1 MGNRLVGAVLIATL
15 VCLISV
21 ACGSEEQTAAPV
33 PIETQP
39 AAVDTLIPAP
49 PFRIGVMDSITGVGE
64 TYGNVAAHAKQMAAD
79 EINSSGGVNGRK
91 LELVI
96 EDSKCNAQDAITAF
110 RKLTEVDGV
119 KIILGTSCSGA
130 MLGVAP
136 LAEENGVVLFSG
148 LASNPDIADAGD
160 YIFRTQISDV
170 EVGISTGRVL
180 WSDGIRTLAT
190 FTEETDYAE
199 GVRRTSVDRFTR
211 LGGKI
216 VAEERFSSDITD
228 FRTQLTKLFEMNPD
242 ALHISPQSEFAG
254 GTIVKQARELG
265 YEGPIYGETIS
276 VGTTA
281 LEIAADAATGMRAIT
296 AAPDPD
302 NQKAQQVISD
312 FRERYNYVTLPW
324 HLGSAYDDVYITAE
338 CLKKTGDDQDADGF
352 RDCLYGITWSGAI
365 GDDYSFD
372 HKGEVVGLSRAVVE
386 ILPLAERTEENYGF
400 KVLGLAS
407 NWPVNSQ

>member
-1 MGNRLVGAVLIATL
+1 MGNRLVGAVLIASL

-21 ACGSEEQTAAPV
+21 ACGSEEQTAAPA

-39 AAVDTLIPAP
+39 AAVDTSIPAP

-170 EVGISTGRVL
+170 EVGISTGKVL

-199 GVRRTSVDRFTR
+199 GVRRTSVDQFTK

-254 GTIVKQARELG
+254 GTIVKQSRELG
-265 YEGPIYGETIS
+265 YDGPIYGETIS
-276 VGTTA
+276 VGTAA
-281 LEIAADAATGMRAIT
+281 LEIAAEAATGMRAIT

-365 GDDYSFD
+365 GENYSFD
-372 HKGEVVGLSRAVVE
+372 DKGEVVGLSRAVVE

-400 KVLGLAS
+400 NVLGLAS
-407 NWPVNSQ
+407 DWAADSQ

>member
-1 MGNRLVGAVLIATL
+1 MNPLLRMNRYFEQQALRSAVAVAAL
-15 VCLISV
+15 VCLFAVSCSSQEETPTPV
-21 ACGSEEQTAAPV
+21 AAT
-33 PIETQP
+33 
-39 AAVDTLIPAP
+39 
-49 PFRIGVMDSITGVGE
+49 PFRVGVMDSITGVGE

-79 EINSSGGVNGRK
+79 EINAEGGVNGRS

-110 RKLTEVDGV
+110 RKLTDVDGV

-170 EVGISTGRVL
+170 EVGVSTGNVL
-180 WSDGIRTLAT
+180 WSDGVRTLAT
-190 FTEETDYAE
+190 ITEETDYAE
-199 GVRRTSVDRFTR
+199 GVRRTSVEQFTK
-211 LGGKI
+211 LGGQI

-228 FRTQLTKLFEMNPD
+228 FRTQLTKLFEASPD

-265 YEGPIYGETIS
+265 YKGPIYGETVS

-296 AAPDPD
+296 AAPDPK
-302 NQKAQQVISD
+302 NEKAQEVLSD

-324 HLGSAYDDVYITAE
+324 HLGSAYDDVYIAAE

-352 RDCLYGITWSGAI
+352 RDCLYEITWTGAI
-365 GDDYSFD
+365 GEGYSFD
-372 HKGEVVGLSRAVVE
+372 EKGEVVGLSRAVVE
-386 ILPLAERTEENYGF
+386 ILPPAERTEENYGF

-407 NWPVNSQ
+407 DWVVDSN

>member
-1 MGNRLVGAVLIATL
+1 MNPLFRMNRYVEPKYLASAALFAVFVCFFTVGCSSREDAPT
-15 VCLISV
+15 
-21 ACGSEEQTAAPV
+21 PV
-33 PIETQP
+33 PAT
-39 AAVDTLIPAP
+39 

-79 EINSSGGVNGRK
+79 EINAAGGVDGRM
-91 LELVI
+91 LELVV

-110 RKLTEVDGV
+110 RKLTDVDGV

-136 LAEENGVVLFSG
+136 LAEESGVVLFSG

-160 YIFRTQISDV
+160 YIFRTQISDI
-170 EVGISTGRVL
+170 EVGVSTGNVL
-180 WSDGIRTLAT
+180 WSDGVRTLAT
-190 FTEETDYAE
+190 ITEETDYAE
-199 GVRRTSVDRFTR
+199 GVRRTSVEQFTK
-211 LGGKI
+211 LGGQI

-228 FRTQLTKLFEMNPD
+228 FRTQLTKLFEANPD

-265 YEGPIYGETIS
+265 YEGPIYGETVS

-281 LEIAADAATGMRAIT
+281 LEIAGDAATGMRAIT
-296 AAPDPD
+296 AAPDPR
-302 NQKAQQVISD
+302 NEKAQQVISD

-338 CLKKTGDDQDADGF
+338 CLKMTGDDQDADGF
-352 RDCLYGITWSGAI
+352 RDCLYEITWTGAI
-365 GDDYSFD
+365 GEGYSFD
-372 HKGEVVGLSRAVVE
+372 EKGEVVGLSRAVVE
-386 ILPLAERTEENYGF
+386 ILPPSERTEENYGF

-407 NWPVNSQ
+407 DWAANSQ